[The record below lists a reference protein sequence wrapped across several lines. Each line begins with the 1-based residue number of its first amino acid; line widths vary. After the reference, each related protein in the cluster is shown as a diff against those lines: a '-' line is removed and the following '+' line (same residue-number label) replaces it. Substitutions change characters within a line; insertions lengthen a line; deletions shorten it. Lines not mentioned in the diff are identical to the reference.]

1 MSYVDNILQPNEQVL
16 ATGKMHWIIYV
27 QGLFLLVV
35 ALAVLLIPVPEEL
48 RFFVQLAAA
57 ALGLLGLAILFRAWV
72 EQVTTEIA
80 VTNFRVIQKRGLI
93 RRVTG
98 EMNMDKVESVQVD
111 QTILGRILNYGT
123 IAVRGTGSGIEG
135 LHHISRPLALRSAI
149 VVR

>member
-1 MSYVDNILQPNEQVL
+1 MSYVDSILQPNEQVL

-27 QGLFLLVV
+27 QGLALLVL
-35 ALAVLLIPVPEEL
+35 ALAVLFIPLPEDM
-48 RFFVQLAAA
+48 RFLVQFAAA
-57 ALGLLGLAILFRAWV
+57 AIGLLALALLFRAWV

-98 EMNMDKVESVQVD
+98 EMNMDKVESVLVD
-111 QTILGRILNYGT
+111 QTIMGRILNYGT

-135 LHHISRPLALRSAI
+135 LQHIARPLSLRSAI